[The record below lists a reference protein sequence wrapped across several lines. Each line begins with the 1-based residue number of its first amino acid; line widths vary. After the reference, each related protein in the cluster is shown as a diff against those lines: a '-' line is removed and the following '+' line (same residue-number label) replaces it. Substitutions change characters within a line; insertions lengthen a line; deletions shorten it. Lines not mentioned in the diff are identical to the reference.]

1 MPPANVRKP
10 RIIMTHNPRLSI
22 GVPVYNGERFL
33 PALFENLT
41 AQTFRDFEIVVSDN
55 ASTDA
60 TPLICAEWAS
70 RDPRIRYHRNS
81 SNVGACAN
89 FNKVFEL
96 AQAPLFKWAAC
107 DDSYGPTYLEA
118 CVRIMDNNPDVVL
131 SQTDVICV
139 DDQGIP
145 FERDAATGH
154 FIIPGTTLR
163 YAIDPIDVGESSSA
177 LARFYDVLFRC
188 RSNAQIFGIIR
199 RDALARTGLLPNF
212 LGSEKATVLEL
223 ALLGRFGQDR
233 SPLFHRCYHPGI
245 TEVKA
250 KSEAKTY
257 MSMTET
263 AYSRPVRMFT
273 TFLAS
278 PLGKPVGP
286 LTKLGCFALLGLR
299 SVSFLFRSTLQS
311 EAKSWPFRAAW
322 GSAKKNPSGTTSPH

>member
-1 MPPANVRKP
+1 
-10 RIIMTHNPRLSI
+10 MTHSPKLSI

-55 ASTDA
+55 ASTDQ
-60 TPLICAEWAS
+60 TPAICAEWAS
-70 RDPRIRYHRNS
+70 RDPRIRYHRNPR
-81 SNVGACAN
+81 NVGACAN
-89 FNKVFEL
+89 FNQVFEL
-96 AQAPLFKWAAC
+96 AKAPLFKWAAC
-107 DDSYGPTYLEA
+107 DDSYGPAYLEA
-118 CVRIMDNNPDVVL
+118 CVRIMDENPDVVL
-131 SQTDVICV
+131 AQTDVICV
-139 DDQGIP
+139 DENGKP

-154 FIIPGTTLR
+154 FIIPGTSLH
-163 YAIDPIDVGESSSA
+163 YAIDPIDVGESPIA
-177 LARFYDVLFRC
+177 LKRFYDVLFRC
-188 RSNAQIFGIIR
+188 RSNSQIFGVVR

-223 ALLGRFGQDR
+223 SLLGRFGQDR
-233 SPLFHRCYHPGI
+233 TPLFHRCYHPGI
-245 TEVKA
+245 TEVKD

-263 AYSRPVRMFT
+263 AYSRPVRMLT
-273 TFLAS
+273 TFLAA
-278 PLGKPVGP
+278 PLSKPVGL

-322 GSAKKNPSGTTSPH
+322 GTAKKNQSDTCCPR